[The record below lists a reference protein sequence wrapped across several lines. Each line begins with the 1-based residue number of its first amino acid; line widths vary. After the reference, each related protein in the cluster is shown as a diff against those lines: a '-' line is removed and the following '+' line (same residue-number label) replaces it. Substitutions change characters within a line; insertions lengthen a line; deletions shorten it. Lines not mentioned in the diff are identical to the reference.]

1 MLFNLKDGYIEDI
14 KTNVSFTSGGC
25 PTCNVGAVSVDN
37 VEIVLDEITIT
48 ITTIRYNAESFDLHD
63 YSYNYGYSDK
73 NLTIDDI
80 IRLFDIKADETTV
93 SDFVTRVVT
102 EIGQISKNYK
112 VEIKTRTYDENDG
125 SNIESWW

>member
-14 KTNVSFTSGGC
+14 KTNVCFTRGGC
-25 PTCNVGAVSVDN
+25 PTCNIGAVSVDK
-37 VEIVLDEITIT
+37 VEIVLNEITIT
-48 ITTIRYNAESFDLHD
+48 VTTIRYDTESFDLHD
-63 YSYNYGYSDK
+63 RYSYNYGYGDE

-102 EIGQISKNYK
+102 EIGEISRNYK
-112 VEIKTRTYDENDG
+112 VEIKTRTYDEEDG
-125 SNIESWW
+125 NIESW